1 MDITRDY
8 GILDK
13 YQLNSNLIILF
24 DEIINVE
31 MCETLIVD
39 FQSIPAV
46 ETVVIEGVE
55 LPKDEKIRNEGVWL
69 SLIHI

>member
-55 LPKDEKIRNEGVWL
+55 LPKDKKIRN
-69 SLIHI
+69 

>member
-31 MCETLIVD
+31 MCETFIVD
-39 FQSIPAV
+39 FHSIRDV
-46 ETVVIEGVE
+46 VSVVIEGVV
-55 LPKDEKIRNEGVWL
+55 LPKDEKI
-69 SLIHI
+69 